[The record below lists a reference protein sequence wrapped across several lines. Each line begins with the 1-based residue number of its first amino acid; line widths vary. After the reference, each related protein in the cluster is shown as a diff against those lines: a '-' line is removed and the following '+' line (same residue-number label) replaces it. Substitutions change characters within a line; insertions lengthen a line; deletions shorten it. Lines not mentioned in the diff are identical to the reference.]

1 MRPSFLDDISAA
13 ETCRRACTARGRD
26 GASGA
31 CACACRR
38 TCVISHKMS
47 RHYVLEYPVDD
58 PDDEDDDDVDDD
70 DDDED
75 DEDGDEEEIE
85 TWQVSDVRRFR

>member
-1 MRPSFLDDISAA
+1 MRPSFLDDVSAA
-13 ETCRRACTARGRD
+13 QARRRTRTACSRGRACGARARD
-26 GASGA
+26 GAGA
-31 CACACRR
+31 
-38 TCVISHKMS
+38 VGHEMS

-58 PDDEDDDDVDDD
+58 PDDEDDDVDDD
-70 DDDED
+70 DEDDD

>member
-13 ETCRRACTARGRD
+13 QARRHTRTARGR
-26 GASGA
+26 GRASGTRA
-31 CACACRR
+31 RHGAGA
-38 TCVISHKMS
+38 VGHKMS

-70 DDDED
+70 EDED

>member
-1 MRPSFLDDISAA
+1 
-13 ETCRRACTARGRD
+13 
-26 GASGA
+26 
-31 CACACRR
+31 
-38 TCVISHKMS
+38 MS

-70 DDDED
+70 DEDED

-85 TWQVSDVRRFR
+85 TWQVSDLRRFR

>member
-1 MRPSFLDDISAA
+1 MRPSFLDDLSAA
-13 ETCRRACTARGRD
+13 EARCRSRTARGRSRHRAA
-26 GASGA
+26 GTRARHRSGA
-31 CACACRR
+31 
-38 TCVISHKMS
+38 VGHNMS

-70 DDDED
+70 DEDDD

>member
-1 MRPSFLDDISAA
+1 
-13 ETCRRACTARGRD
+13 
-26 GASGA
+26 
-31 CACACRR
+31 
-38 TCVISHKMS
+38 MS

-58 PDDEDDDDVDDD
+58 PDDEDDDDVDDE

-85 TWQVSDVRRFR
+85 TWQVSDVTVPLKAGLCLTSATVLA